1 MNTIGAASVFTGR
14 DNSGE
19 AAIVDSTQDNSFA
32 QNILTQI
39 SQDAIRKAQK
49 READLK
55 ARKAA
60 LKPYE
65 FDPLGQ
71 EEFDD
76 EMMKGIDA
84 YETFL
89 ADSWEKRQ
97 DPTDPSTEAGRQ
109 AIKIK
114 RGLDRAYANGKAA
127 QAQKEL
133 ALKAGEQEGVDVA
146 YTTEWIKGYD
156 NAKPEKEGES
166 IIQAKARYVEE
177 NPTFV
182 KKAIGEFD
190 FVAPIIPHI
199 KYVEDVS
206 GNKSVDRKLVEQR
219 VREHLIMPEGTAIF
233 NAVTEKTPMDAET
246 FIQKETDRI
255 MSTFPK
261 DYAPRTKA
269 SSSSSSSSGGGSDFT
284 ARTTYSKDGNM
295 YQGGGDNAIEL
306 GTKSGGK
313 LPSRPI
319 TMPPK
324 MV

>member
-97 DPTDPSTEAGRQ
+97 DPTDP
-109 AIKIK
+109 
-114 RGLDRAYANGKAA
+114 
-127 QAQKEL
+127 
-133 ALKAGEQEGVDVA
+133 
-146 YTTEWIKGYD
+146 
-156 NAKPEKEGES
+156 
-166 IIQAKARYVEE
+166 
-177 NPTFV
+177 
-182 KKAIGEFD
+182 
-190 FVAPIIPHI
+190 
-199 KYVEDVS
+199 
-206 GNKSVDRKLVEQR
+206 
-219 VREHLIMPEGTAIF
+219 
-233 NAVTEKTPMDAET
+233 
-246 FIQKETDRI
+246 
-255 MSTFPK
+255 
-261 DYAPRTKA
+261 
-269 SSSSSSSSGGGSDFT
+269 
-284 ARTTYSKDGNM
+284 
-295 YQGGGDNAIEL
+295 
-306 GTKSGGK
+306 
-313 LPSRPI
+313 
-319 TMPPK
+319 
-324 MV
+324 